1 LEFQGGIMNQE
12 EVAEFEKNEYYREAV
27 ELRRWDDMAKDAN
40 LVTPLLD
47 SFIYSIEASVK

>member
-1 LEFQGGIMNQE
+1 MDHE

-27 ELRRWDDMAKDAN
+27 ELRRWDDMAKDAD

-47 SFIYSIEASVK
+47 SFISSIEASVK